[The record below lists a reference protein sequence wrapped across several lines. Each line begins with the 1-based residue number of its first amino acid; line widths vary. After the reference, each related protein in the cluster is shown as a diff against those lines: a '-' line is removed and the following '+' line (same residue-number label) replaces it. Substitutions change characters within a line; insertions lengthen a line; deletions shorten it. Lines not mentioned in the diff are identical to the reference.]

1 MQEAGISSGTN
12 TNILPSTRVHKMFM
26 HWPADP
32 SAYVYWFMAWLE
44 LLQLIA
50 IPLMPHVPWG
60 VPINSLQRALQMLHI
75 PLWDTHLMT
84 SNLPCIVWFWVLVAF
99 LLLFNLVILML
110 HNSKS
115 DLQDEIQ
122 IWCVKGC
129 FVLASALCTVLYIP
143 AMRMFSAVGL
153 WSSIEDDDLQFNF
166 VMQIIAVLCIIV
178 LLLWAILH
186 KLLLYNMLPPPLSQT
201 PAARAH
207 GRMDTVQKVLHTV
220 LMLALPP
227 SASPTLLAWGLLMAV
242 GFSNA
247 FLFSFMM
254 PYYNHSVNA
263 FKVFSETMLFMFSL
277 WGLLVSTLPAPFS
290 DGLSIAILCCLPL
303 IAWLAPRIA
312 SLRLNTLKV
321 HWNSKMVPAMGLAPK
336 YISFNKRLAADDAEV
351 FKLQHVNEDHRIL
364 SKPLSLPVCTRV
376 STEPTVVHTMD
387 GAKVQNKVFTV
398 LTTSIS
404 RIFFPTDVELSMRFI
419 YPCVSRHNTRH
430 GSEESL
436 VAFAWELFKR
446 AHQRFSGSPM
456 IRIHKAIMHIV
467 ADEPGAALTILR
479 PLTRS
484 SAPLDVRFHAV
495 ILQSSVLLSL
505 GYQTNESLGYYRD
518 ITSIHIMLLRTME
531 EFWSLLMTDSPE
543 PNALYDLTR
552 NISQHRIT
560 ALQKFELLF
569 KKHKPTRNAYL
580 LCAKFAEMA
589 LLNPQIAEL
598 AYQHASQLETADDKS
613 KSGSRVKD
621 ESTGGATKSTRD
633 DQAAENFI
641 QVFTSSVRRS
651 RGSQSGVSSPL
662 LTKMS
667 ILPSVVMFCLA
678 CLSYGVFWT
687 YSTELEGVL
696 LRIPVLGDI
705 SRLSQD
711 CALAIQTIENSTKE
725 LNYIADKLEDYR
737 TMLGPGGVLDIP
749 FDQYYNQRVLPVGFF
764 DRTHNT
770 TFLEIESP
778 EVLASVLSYKCRVSS
793 LNESGKNLERVQS
806 AQYFVSRN
814 VPSRGVYAFN
824 VTVQRE
830 ALLSIQALG
839 YYIVYNVLL
848 AVGSA
853 LVLIAVTAL
862 YDWCFRGIAMDIF
875 IALHLFM
882 LLPYSEVEKLK
893 KRASQNRAQF
903 AKMKLTAQRDSDGV
917 LMAKLANSAN
927 SNPFFPA
934 IEEADDR
941 QSPENTAEGP
951 RVSKAQPQIPSETA
965 SQKASSQLL
974 GKPPMAPKADHSTT
988 LRSGKGATEP
998 TISASKANGQTL
1010 MPIPDHHSDSQ
1021 VSLDMSERDAAKQ
1034 AASTWPLQHD
1044 AVAQRE
1050 ATTGTSPLPGAV
1062 APRDG
1067 ESADTANPRRPL
1079 DHVFEDADI
1088 HADAQGRDDGDGI
1101 SSDISDNGSGI
1112 GMAEPLVP
1120 KSLVPSFAQPLLL
1133 MFVRLLIGCTAAVCT
1148 VLLISDAPD
1157 QLHDLYHTTTILDTM
1172 YTDLVDEVDK
1182 LMIASR
1188 AFSQFGEPHF
1198 YTQYWDIKESNTL
1211 MATQKRMMELLKDI
1225 NDQVTFMRF
1234 SAALADLTH
1243 IECVAMRLTISAF
1256 DLTNLRERDAKIAAQ
1271 CQTNDCFQFAN
1282 VIGYVWNAS
1291 KEPAF
1296 NWDHY
1301 WHDYGWDWNTTR
1313 DLTGLHYSIAN
1324 QDLALD
1330 RETQGSMARS
1340 ILFDDKYDSVR
1351 GRALL
1356 ALEELII
1363 SVDNLRTSEVERLV
1377 GEARI
1382 NLIPVFV
1389 MYSLY
1394 AVVTLCILVQT
1405 RRITLCW
1412 RLRVFKGFFGLS
1424 VALIT
1429 TGITL
1434 LVIYMLFLDQ
1444 WTQSSASVWA
1454 WIKLVYNKNKN
1465 CQQVL
1470 QMAQKYTQF
1479 GDARALRDF
1488 RIRSAAEVEEQF
1500 EMQLINNAL
1509 NTEAEMRYWKEN
1521 SAGCQELERNGA
1533 IAIRIAAWAFELSD
1547 SFLEELKDV
1556 TWDRKNEDSYAEDS
1570 HNYNLTLSYTDTETD
1585 RNKDRKWQATASRFV
1600 LSNFLLES
1608 KYDTWKRAENNLL
1621 EVLRERESS
1630 AIHEGHAKVQMV
1642 GSSVIAISIAWIIEA
1657 LLMILCLTK
1666 VILQQKIAG
1675 MEREMQA
1682 AGVDKRLSRNL
1693 FQCKL
1698 GLGLMMVSL
1707 VGTFTFTT
1715 VYSSE
1720 VSTWPM
1726 LLSKPCTTS
1735 WLFGNTLYYAHE
1747 VQRDNTFFGG
1757 MLSEHPPTE
1766 LYRAARRLQNTYDE
1780 MNFGFAFR
1788 YKPGHELDPKWTIP
1802 IGPLV
1807 GRYPEIDAFFYTAN
1821 RLVPMLTRW
1830 LELCFSLAATPLW
1843 QTPRKADFLELKEIY
1858 AVVEPELREMCD
1870 KTQLLALE
1878 HLRWGRILAIIA
1890 LFVIALVLMLG
1901 IQFIFRPMTSTLL
1914 SENNATVDMLLLV
1927 PEEVRNSVDAIREY
1941 LEHGRVESEHTA
1953 LRNALESAE
1962 KLVGNV
1968 FSRNISQRIKAGE
1981 YPIADPYK
1989 DVTILFS
1996 DLCGFTKL
2004 CSSISATDLV
2014 TFLDALYA
2022 NYDQVVHGYGL
2033 QKIKTIGDAYFCVGN
2048 CTVPLPDAPVVTVRA
2063 ASDLLSSLNRLRRQK
2078 RWKGVWKDISQR
2090 IGLHVGSVVGG
2101 VIGRKAML
2109 FDLWGD
2115 AVNLAS
2121 RMESTGEQG
2130 VISMSKEMYHLVRH
2144 CVRCNERRVQIP
2156 YYGEYTAY
2164 VVTALLVN
2172 KKGRPGTSGSSNAE
2186 FRQIVVQKEG
2196 ETLAVRPYRP
2206 RSHSHFSVEAENL
2219 SGAGTGQ
2226 AIGSSTTAGAGTA
2239 PGAVAAGAGAG
2250 AEAGAGA
2257 GAGTGTG
2264 EVAVAAAPTG
2274 AGESLSKPQSAAD
2287 MQDS

>member
-1 MQEAGISSGTN
+1 MQESIG
-12 TNILPSTRVHKMFM
+12 LSTATTPLTHLSVHKMFM
-26 HWPADP
+26 HWPADQ
-32 SAYVYWFMAWLE
+32 SAYLYWFTECLE

-50 IPLMPHVPWG
+50 IPLMPYVPWG
-60 VPINSLQRALQMLHI
+60 VPINSLQQVIQMLHI
-75 PLWDTHLMT
+75 PLWDARLMT
-84 SNLPCIVWFWVLVAF
+84 SNLPCIVLFWVLVAV
-99 LLLFNLVILML
+99 LLLFNLVILIM

-129 FVLASALCTVLYIP
+129 FVLAWALCTVLYIP

-153 WSSIEDDDLQFNF
+153 WSYEDEGFEFNV
-166 VMQIIAVLCIIV
+166 VMQIAAVLCILV
-178 LLLWAILH
+178 LLFWAILH
-186 KLLLYNMLPPPLSQT
+186 KLMFYNILPPPLSKT

-220 LMLALPP
+220 LILALPP
-227 SASPTLLAWGLLMAV
+227 AASPTLFAWGLLMAV

-247 FLFSFMM
+247 FLFSFIR

-263 FKVFSETMLFMFSL
+263 FKVFTETMLFMFSL

-303 IAWLAPRIA
+303 IAWLAPRMA
-312 SLRLNTLKV
+312 SCRLNTLKL
-321 HWNSKMVPAMGLAPK
+321 HWNSKMVPAMGLTPK
-336 YISFNKRLAADDAEV
+336 YISFSKRWLALDAEV
-351 FKLQHVNEDHRIL
+351 IKLQHVNENYHVL

-387 GAKVQNKVFTV
+387 GAKVQNKVITV
-398 LTTSIS
+398 LTPSIS

-419 YPCVSRHNTRH
+419 YEAVSSHNVHH
-430 GSEESL
+430 GSEDSL
-436 VAFAWELFKR
+436 LAFAWDMFKR
-446 AHQRFSGSPM
+446 AHQRFSGSPLV
-456 IRIHKAIMHIV
+456 RIHEAIMRIV
-467 ADEPGAALTILR
+467 GDEHGAALTILR
-479 PLTRS
+479 PLTKA
-484 SAPLDVRFHAV
+484 SAPVDVRFQAG
-495 ILQSSVLLSL
+495 ILLNSVLLNL
-505 GYQTNESLGYYRD
+505 GYQTNESLGYYKD
-518 ITSIHIMLLRTME
+518 ITSIHLVLLRTME
-531 EFWSLLMTDSPE
+531 EFWSLLMTDNPE

-569 KKHKPTRNAYL
+569 KKGKPTRHAYL

-589 LLNPQIAEL
+589 LLNPKIADL
-598 AYQHASQLETADDKS
+598 AYEHASQLETADKS
-613 KSGSRVKD
+613 KSGSHLKND
-621 ESTGGATKSTRD
+621 SSGGATNSTRAD
-633 DQAAENFI
+633 RAAENFI
-641 QVFTSSVRRS
+641 QVFTSSVMRS

-667 ILPSVVMFCLA
+667 ILPSVVMFCLV
-678 CLSYGVFWT
+678 CLSYVVFWT
-687 YSTELEGVL
+687 YATELEGVL
-696 LRIPVLGDI
+696 RRIPVLGDI

-711 CALAIQTIENSTKE
+711 CALAIQSIESSTEE
-725 LNYIADKLEDYR
+725 LNYVADKLEEYR
-737 TMLGPGGVLDIP
+737 TKLGPGGELDIP

-830 ALLSIQALG
+830 ALLSIQALS
-839 YYIVYNVLL
+839 YYMVYNVLL
-848 AVGSA
+848 AVASA
-853 LVLIAVTAL
+853 LVLITVTTL

-893 KRASQNRAQF
+893 KRATQNRAQF
-903 AKMKLTAQRDSDGV
+903 ANTKLMAQRDSDGV
-917 LMAKLANSAN
+917 MMGKVATTGN
-927 SNPFFPA
+927 SNPLFS
-934 IEEADDR
+934 ISDLDDR
-941 QSPENTAEGP
+941 KTPENTEGVAERP
-951 RVSKAQPQIPSETA
+951 QVSFQRNAP
-965 SQKASSQLL
+965 QKASLQSL
-974 GKPPMAPKADHSTT
+974 GKPPMGPKVDHSTT
-988 LRSGKGATEP
+988 LRSRKEAMEA
-998 TISASKANGQTL
+998 TISASMANGQT
-1010 MPIPDHHSDSQ
+1010 PIPAHHSDSQ
-1021 VSLDMSERDAAKQ
+1021 ASLDVSEKDAAKQ
-1034 AASTWPLQHD
+1034 AASTWPLQND
-1044 AVAQRE
+1044 AVAQCE
-1050 ATTGTSPLPGAV
+1050 AAEGRSSLPGLV
-1062 APRDG
+1062 APQDAEAPDAADPRRRLDLAFEDIYADAQDRDDDDG
-1067 ESADTANPRRPL
+1067 ES
-1079 DHVFEDADI
+1079 
-1088 HADAQGRDDGDGI
+1088 
-1101 SSDISDNGSGI
+1101 SDNGSGV
-1112 GMAEPLVP
+1112 GMAESLVP

-1133 MFVRLLIGCTAAVCT
+1133 MFLRLLIGCTAAVCT

-1198 YTQYWDIKESNTL
+1198 YAQYWDIKESNTL
-1211 MATQKRMMELLKDI
+1211 LATQKRMMELLKDI
-1225 NDQVTFMRF
+1225 KDQVTFMRL
-1234 SAALADLTH
+1234 STALADLTH

-1271 CQTNDCFQFAN
+1271 CQTKDCFQFAN
-1282 VIGYVWNAS
+1282 VIGYAWNAS
-1291 KEPAF
+1291 KEPVF

-1301 WHDYGWDWNTTR
+1301 WHDSGWDWNTTR
-1313 DLTGLHYSIAN
+1313 DLTGLHYSNAH

-1356 ALEELII
+1356 ALEELIA

-1394 AVVTLCILVQT
+1394 AVVTVCILVQT
-1405 RRITLCW
+1405 RRITVCW

-1444 WTQSSASVWA
+1444 WTQASANTWA
-1454 WIKLVYNKNKN
+1454 WIKLVYSKNKN
-1465 CQQVL
+1465 CQQVY

-1479 GDARALRDF
+1479 GDARALREF
-1488 RIRSAAEVEEQF
+1488 RIRSSDGVEEQF
-1500 EMQLINNAL
+1500 EREWIDDAL

-1556 TWDRKNEDSYAEDS
+1556 TWDRITEDSYAEDS

-1585 RNKDRKWQATASRFV
+1585 RNKDRKWQASASRFV

-1608 KYDTWKRAENNLL
+1608 KYDTWKRAETNLVG
-1621 EVLRERESS
+1621 VLQERERS
-1630 AIHEGHAKVQMV
+1630 AIHEGHAKVQFV
-1642 GSSVIAISIAWIIEA
+1642 GSFVIAISIAWIIEA
-1657 LLMILCLTK
+1657 VLMILCITK
-1666 VILQQKIAG
+1666 VLLQQKIAG

-1682 AGVDKRLSRNL
+1682 AGVDQRLSRNL

-1698 GLGLMMVSL
+1698 GLGLMVVSL

-1715 VYSSE
+1715 LYSNG

-1766 LYRAARRLQNTYDE
+1766 LYRAAKRLQKSYHE
-1780 MNFGFAFR
+1780 MNFGFPFR

-1807 GRYPEIDAFFYTAN
+1807 GRYPEIDEFFYIGN
-1821 RLVPMLTRW
+1821 RLPPMLTRW

-1843 QTPRKADFLELKEIY
+1843 QTPRKEDFLELKEIY
-1858 AVVEPELREMCD
+1858 AVVEPELREMCE

-1878 HLRWGRILAIIA
+1878 HLRWGRILTIIA
-1890 LFVIALVLMLG
+1890 LLVIAVVMILS
-1901 IQFIFRPMTSTLL
+1901 IQFIFRPMTITLL

-1968 FSRNISQRIKAGE
+1968 FSRNIAQRIKAGE
-1981 YPIADPYK
+1981 YPIADPYR

-2004 CSSISATDLV
+2004 CSTISATDLV

-2022 NYDQVVHGYGL
+2022 NYDQVVHSHGL

-2121 RMESTGEQG
+2121 RMESTGVEG
-2130 VISMSKEMYHLVRH
+2130 AVSMTHEMYQLVRH

-2164 VVTALLVN
+2164 VVTALLVD
-2172 KKGRPGTSGSSNAE
+2172 KKAKPGGSSNADM
-2186 FRQIVVQKEG
+2186 RQILVQKEG
-2196 ETLAVRPYRP
+2196 ETSAFRASPSV
-2206 RSHSHFSVEAENL
+2206 SHSRFSAETEIV
-2219 SGAGTGQ
+2219 SGAATGQ

-2239 PGAVAAGAGAG
+2239 TGAVA
-2250 AEAGAGA
+2250 A

-2264 EVAVAAAPTG
+2264 EVAVAAAPTV
-2274 AGESLSKPQSAAD
+2274 AGESLPKPQSAAGT
-2287 MQDS
+2287 QD